1 MSRRADHIDQ
11 LVGRNIRVLRLKE
24 GMPQMALASA
34 LGVTFQQVQKYENGT
49 NRVGSGRLLKIA
61 DLFKVPVA
69 ALFEGAENCQADHA
83 VKLPSALLIEPYAL
97 RIVRAFCSITN
108 EELRRRLVEVIEA
121 IVRARAAD

>member
-24 GMPQMALASA
+24 GMSQTALANA

-69 ALFEGAENCQADHA
+69 VLFEGAEDWQADNA
-83 VKLPSALLIEPYAL
+83 AKLPSALLAEPYAL
-97 RIVRAFCSITN
+97 RIVQACCSITN
-108 EELRRRLVEVIEA
+108 EELRRRLAELIEA
-121 IVRARAAD
+121 IARARPAR